1 MADFRRPAA
10 LALLAA
16 GLLLPGLLIGPSLD
30 AAVFVHVATQV
41 RDGHALYVDA
51 WDHKPPGVFLI
62 FAAAQSLLPFL
73 DSWLTVWLISVVVT
87 AGSGMAVAVILDRIG
102 AGSTSA
108 WLAGGATVV
117 VMGQYLTALGGGLTE
132 PIASLPLAVALMVAI
147 RPRNALRNLLIGALL
162 SVTMLTSV
170 PVVAGAVVVAAVAI
184 LASPRKL
191 AGAALIGIGA
201 LVPLTA
207 VAGWLA
213 VAGALGPA
221 IDAVV
226 VYAAAYRQANQ
237 GTGLLLSGPVA
248 SWTVLA
254 LLFVIAPAMLGVTPA
269 LRVGGSR
276 RLLVIASLAWIGLS
290 VGLFVYQGRFFA
302 HYAIPLAIPLGL
314 LAGIGLDRL
323 AGRARRRP
331 GSMARRA
338 LYLPIGLGVV
348 VSMTASVVGGEM
360 EWSPLA
366 RQHERVNRVAATIQ
380 DLTEPD
386 DTIWVW
392 GADPQLY
399 LAANRDSATRYGYLY
414 PLVTP
419 GYATADMIHAT
430 VRDLEADSPT
440 LIIDA
445 GSDAPGAPGFQAL
458 LIPRPLATDGRDLDL
473 LDPLR
478 EFIADNYVEHSV
490 VEGWVVYRPG
500 D

>member
-30 AAVFVHVATQV
+30 AAVFVHVATQL
-41 RDGHALYVDA
+41 RDGQALYIDA

-73 DSWLTVWLISVVVT
+73 DPWLAAWLISVVVT
-87 AGSGMAVAVILDRIG
+87 AGSGMAVAVILERIG

-108 WLAGGATVV
+108 WLAGGVTVV

-132 PIASLPLAVALMVAI
+132 PIASLPLAVALMVTI
-147 RPRNALRNLLIGALL
+147 RPGNALRNLLIGALL
-162 SVTMLTSV
+162 SVTVLTSI
-170 PVVAGAVVVAAVAI
+170 PVAAGAVVVAAVAI

-191 AGAALIGIGA
+191 PSAALIGIGA

-213 VAGALGPA
+213 AAGALGPA

-226 VYAAAYRQANQ
+226 VYATAYRRANQ
-237 GTGLLLSGPVA
+237 EPGLSLSGPVA

-254 LLFVIAPAMLGVTPA
+254 LLFVIVPAMLGVTPA
-269 LRVGGSR
+269 LRAGGSR
-276 RLLVIASLAWIGLS
+276 RRLVIASLAWIGLS
-290 VGLFVYQGRFFA
+290 IGLFVYQGRFFA

-314 LAGIGLDRL
+314 LAGLGLNRL
-323 AGRARRRP
+323 AGRARQRP
-331 GSMARRA
+331 GSMARTA
-338 LYLPIGLGVV
+338 LYLPIAVGVV
-348 VSMTASVVGGEM
+348 VSMIASVAGGEM
-360 EWSPLA
+360 EWSQLS
-366 RQHERVNRVAATIQ
+366 RQHERVTGVAATIQ
-380 DLTEPD
+380 DVTEPD

-392 GADPQLY
+392 GAAPQLY

-419 GYATADMIHAT
+419 GYTTADTIRAT

-445 GSDAPGAPGFQAL
+445 GSDAPGVPGFQAL
-458 LIPRPLATDGRDLDL
+458 LTPRPLATDGRDLDL

-478 EFIADNYVEHSV
+478 EFIADRYVEQAV
-490 VEGWVVYRPG
+490 VEGWVVYRRG